1 MSDSLKVVCGWC
13 GKFLRGDPGSDRVS
27 HGMCESCAEKW
38 RADAKAR
45 KRNPVT
51 RRKARLILHHGEVRG
66 YALTPKQR
74 RYFGARASGYAPNGI
89 AASLWKGAKAGYH
102 DYRATK
108 LEAKA
113 ARHRSLAKLNPG
125 RRTIP
130 GRALEIRY
138 LRSDGKRYFHP
149 FEHPVKMIA
158 NRDGSVTLR
167 GGKRIHADDGEPHF
181 WERYGHGRHGKV
193 RNPKRYRRRSR
204 SYGGGGNAFWL
215 YVGAALI
222 LYPMLTRNAYGVST
236 GGQAIIPQPSDA
248 VWYSDPYQG
257 GGGEYFVGSLPP
269 GASPP
274 WRLAAATE
282 IGAMQAGL
290 LSGYLAQA
298 GGGLVAPAPGFTT

>member
-1 MSDSLKVVCGWC
+1 MSDALKVVCGWC
-13 GKFLRGDPGSDRVS
+13 GKFLRGDPRSDKVS
-27 HGMCESCAEKW
+27 HGMCEPCGAKW
-38 RADAKAR
+38 LADAKAR
-45 KRNPVT
+45 KRNPMT
-51 RRKARLILHHGEVRG
+51 RRKARAMLHRHE
-66 YALTPKQR
+66 YASPAQR
-74 RYFGARASGYAPNGI
+74 RWLGARASGYPERNGPLL
-89 AASLWKGAKAGYH
+89 AAVWKGTKAGYH
-102 DYRATK
+102 LYRASK

-113 ARHRSLAKLNPG
+113 KAHRAKATLNP
-125 RRTIP
+125 RTIP

-167 GGKRIHADDGEPHF
+167 GRQRIHANDTEPGF

-193 RNPKRYRRRSR
+193 RNPKRYRRRR
-204 SYGGGGNAFWL
+204 SYSKSSGSTMWL
-215 YVGAALI
+215 LYGVAALLI
-222 LYPMLTRNAYGVST
+222 YPRLVQGYAVST
-236 GGQAIIPQPSDA
+236 GGQAIIPQASDA
-248 VWYSDPYQG
+248 VWYSDTYQG
-257 GGGEYFVGSLPP
+257 GDGTYFVGSLPP

-282 IGAMQAGL
+282 IGSMQAGL

>member
-1 MSDSLKVVCGWC
+1 M
-13 GKFLRGDPGSDRVS
+13 
-27 HGMCESCAEKW
+27 
-38 RADAKAR
+38 
-45 KRNPVT
+45 T

-66 YALTPKQR
+66 YPLTPKQR
-74 RYFGARASGYAPNGI
+74 RFMGARASGYPVRNPHPLL
-89 AASLWKGAKAGYH
+89 AAMWKGTKAGYH
-102 DYRATK
+102 IYRASK

-113 ARHRSLAKLNPG
+113 KAHRAKASLNP
-125 RRTIP
+125 RTIP

-167 GGKRIHADDGEPHF
+167 GGKRIHADDREPHF

-193 RNPKRYRRRSR
+193 KNPRRYRRRSKAT
-204 SYGGGGNAFWL
+204 YGGSGTFWL

-236 GGQAIIPQPSDA
+236 GGQSIIPQASDA

-290 LSGYLAQA
+290 LSGSLAHA